1 MSTQYSSTGPH
12 IHSQD
17 SIARTMWTIVV
28 SLLPASVVG
37 VWMFGPYSLYLIFG
51 TAVAAALI
59 ERPLS
64 PQRYSSRLP
73 LGDGSAFVGGMIL
86 GLSLA
91 PTTAWWIPIVGAF
104 FLVVVGK
111 HVFGGIGNNIF
122 NPALVSR
129 AILLLTWP
137 HQITQ
142 WVAPFDATTSAT
154 PLAGLEVGYLSLFL
168 GNIPGSVGET
178 SVVAL
183 LIGAA
188 LLLARGYISWRVP
201 VSVLA
206 GGALGAVLFGLDP
219 LFTLLSGSLM
229 FGAIFMATDMVTSPT
244 GKTSHLVY
252 GVGCG
257 LLTVVIRR
265 FTHYPEGI
273 TFAFLLMNGVAYL
286 MDRIGADPIFG
297 QVEERR
303 RRVFRAAAV
312 VGTVALAALVSAVG
326 YVAQSAAGSE
336 YADAALAISVRSAFP
351 ESQRMAPEESYDPEV
366 SIFRIYRD
374 RTLMGYYARTQVD
387 GYGEAMVVE
396 AALAPTGE
404 LLALNVA
411 DNNESAALGTRVRS
425 RPFLAQFL
433 GFQQD
438 TRDEIPAAV
447 EALSG
452 ATISSRAVIAAAQK
466 ILAARDETAWEESD
480 VEPLPSV
487 ADGTYSGT
495 GEGYGGAIT
504 VEVEVSGGRV
514 TAVTVVRHGET
525 SGIGDR
531 AFGPLTNRLIE
542 AQSLDVEAVSGATAT
557 SRGFLA
563 AVENALDE
571 RGSSE

>member
-1 MSTQYSSTGPH
+1 MSLHYSSTGPH
-12 IHSQD
+12 IHSKD
-17 SIARTMWTIVV
+17 SIGRTMWNIVL
-28 SLLPASVVG
+28 SLLPATAVG
-37 VWMFGPYSLYLIFG
+37 VWLFGPYSLYLVFG
-51 TAVAAALI
+51 TAVIAALI
-59 ERPLS
+59 EMPLA
-64 PQRYSSRLP
+64 PQRFSARMP

-91 PTTAWWIPIVGAF
+91 PTTEWWIPIMGAF

-142 WVAPFDATTSAT
+142 WVAPFDAATSAT
-154 PLAGLEVGYLSLFL
+154 PLAGLEVGYLELFL

-178 SVVAL
+178 SVAAL

-188 LLLARGYISWRVP
+188 LLMARGYISWRVP

-206 GGALGAVLFGLDP
+206 GAAVGAVLFGLDP

-244 GKTSHLVY
+244 GKTSHILY
-252 GVGCG
+252 GIGCG
-257 LLTVVIRR
+257 FLTVVIRR

-326 YVAQSAAGSE
+326 YVAQSAAGQE
-336 YADAALAISVRSAFP
+336 YADAALAISIRSAFP
-351 ESQRMAPEESYDPEV
+351 ESQRVAPEESYDPEV
-366 SIFRIYRD
+366 TIFRVYHERN
-374 RTLMGYYARTQVD
+374 LLGYYARTRVD
-387 GYGEAMVVE
+387 GYGEGMIVE
-396 AALAPTGE
+396 AALSPGGE

-425 RPFLAQFL
+425 RPFLAQFV
-433 GFQQD
+433 GFHQD
-438 TRDEIPAAV
+438 NRDEIASQI

-452 ATISSRAVIAAAQK
+452 ATISSRAVVSATEK
-466 ILAARDETAWEESD
+466 ILAARDESVWEDTAA
-480 VEPLPSV
+480 EPLPSV
-487 ADGTYSGT
+487 ADGNYSGS
-495 GEGYGGAIT
+495 GEGYGGTIM

-514 TAVTVVRHGET
+514 SGVTVVRHSET

-542 AQSLDVEAVSGATAT
+542 AQSLEVDAVSGATAT

-563 AVENALDE
+563 AVENALIE
-571 RGSSE
+571 QEGAE